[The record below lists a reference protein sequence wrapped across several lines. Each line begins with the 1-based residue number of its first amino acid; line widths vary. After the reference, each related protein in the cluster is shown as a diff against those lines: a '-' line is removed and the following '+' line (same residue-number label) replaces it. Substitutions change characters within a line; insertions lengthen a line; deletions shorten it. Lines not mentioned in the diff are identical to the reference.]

1 MIQTNIR
8 YGGGCNY
15 ELYRINSLFVAQ
27 YTFKSLTLLKFN
39 KVFCAL
45 QEWSAK
51 IWKTSYLN
59 FY

>member
-51 IWKTSYLN
+51 I
-59 FY
+59 